1 MTRICNPYGPTITSP
16 WDRGPRDPRGVPRD
30 QNFRSKIFLILSS
43 NDVILWVLLI
53 GYSKN
58 AENWQKHV
66 FLGTFGHKIAK
77 TGKMTYFCQ
86 FSAFFD
92 QQTSET
98 HKISS
103 LEDGMRKFLRPK
115 FWSHG
120 THLGSLWPLSWKE
133 GPLGFPQTQFRVTL
147 DPYDLPV
154 LVAWLGDPENPK
166 LFRAWCDT
174 TIL

>member
-1 MTRICNPYGPTITSP
+1 MTC
-16 WDRGPRDPRGVPRD
+16 
-30 QNFRSKIFLILSS
+30 
-43 NDVILWVLLI
+43 
-53 GYSKN
+53 
-58 AENWQKHV
+58 
-66 FLGTFGHKIAK
+66 
-77 TGKMTYFCQ
+77 FCQ

-98 HKISS
+98 HKITS

-120 THLGSLWPLSWKE
+120 THLGSLGPLSWKE
-133 GPLGFPQTQFRVTL
+133 GPLGFPQTQFWVIL

-166 LFRAWCDT
+166 LLRAWCEVAVGT
-174 TIL
+174 VGKTGFSNAISTYA

>member
-1 MTRICNPYGPTITSP
+1 MCFWGLLVKKCRI
-16 WDRGPRDPRGVPRD
+16 
-30 QNFRSKIFLILSS
+30 L
-43 NDVILWVLLI
+43 
-53 GYSKN
+53 
-58 AENWQKHV
+58 
-66 FLGTFGHKIAK
+66 AK
-77 TGKMTYFCQ
+77 TGHFSCYCYFMAKSTQKDMFLPIFCI
-86 FSAFFD
+86 FD

-103 LEDGMRKFLRPK
+103 LEDGMRRFLRPK

-120 THLGSLWPLSWKE
+120 THLGSLGPLSWKE

-166 LFRAWCDT
+166 LFRAWCVMCHHPINLGGSMFLMIFRICVDSSVSSCACV
-174 TIL
+174 

>member
-1 MTRICNPYGPTITSP
+1 MS
-16 WDRGPRDPRGVPRD
+16 PRDPKLVPWD
-30 QNFRSKIFLILSS
+30 LNFGLKIFVLPSPY
-43 NDVILWVLLI
+43 DVILGVWAVCLAKS
-53 GYSKN
+53 G
-58 AENWQKHV
+58 ENQQKQV
-66 FLGTFGHKIAK
+66 IFPDFAILWPKVPKK
-77 TGKMTYFCQ
+77 TCFCQ

-98 HKISS
+98 HKITS

-120 THLGSLWPLSWKE
+120 THLGSLGPLSWKE

-166 LFRAWCDT
+166 LFRAWCAVHAN
-174 TIL
+174 

>member
-1 MTRICNPYGPTITSP
+1 M
-16 WDRGPRDPRGVPRD
+16 
-30 QNFRSKIFLILSS
+30 
-43 NDVILWVLLI
+43 
-53 GYSKN
+53 
-58 AENWQKHV
+58 
-66 FLGTFGHKIAK
+66 GTFGHKIAK

-98 HKISS
+98 HKITS

-120 THLGSLWPLSWKE
+120 THLGSLGPLSWKE

-166 LFRAWCDT
+166 LLRAWCDT
-174 TIL
+174 